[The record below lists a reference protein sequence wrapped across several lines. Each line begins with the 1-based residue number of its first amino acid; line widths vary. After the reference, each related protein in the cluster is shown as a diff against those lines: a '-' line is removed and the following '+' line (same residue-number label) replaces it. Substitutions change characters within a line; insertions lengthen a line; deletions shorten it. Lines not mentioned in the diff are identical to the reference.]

1 MVTARPTRTTSPI
14 ALIVAAA
21 VGALLF
27 TAGAGVFL
35 YRTTQRLIDS
45 ANWIEHTHDVLT
57 ALQSA
62 TYQIERVGTAS
73 HLFTLTKDEEQ
84 LNQLNAARSSAS
96 AFSTSVVRLRSLVSD
111 NQNQAANIEALE
123 QCSTD
128 LTHQLERLKT
138 ESAIPRE
145 QMLACRQTLS
155 LMSEQ
160 ERRLLKA
167 RNEASDKDSYLSIT
181 QEIVFVVLA
190 IGGLA
195 TLFILLLR
203 DAFGRRKIAIETEA
217 VNQELALS
225 VKSLEDR
232 AYETRILTNAR
243 NELQLCV
250 DVEQLYRASASS
262 LSHLI
267 PGTAGSLCMIN
278 NSRHLVETVSSW
290 GANIATG
297 KLPEVFATQTCC
309 GLRAG
314 NVRWRRPGLSEIHC
328 DHFSGDAPD
337 TYLCIP
343 MVAQGETIG
352 FLYIEAPAPSA
363 VLLIEQ
369 RIEGIRQLLQL
380 TGMAIASLQLRT
392 KLENQSIRDALTGL
406 FNRHFMQ
413 IALERELALAY
424 RRSNQLAV
432 MMLDVDHFKRF
443 NDRFGHAAGDAVLKA
458 VASVFQS
465 SIRAEDIA
473 CRYGGEEFS
482 IIMPDIS
489 PIGALDR
496 AETVR
501 AAIANL
507 NWGPD
512 TTPGD
517 ITISIGVAMYPS
529 DGTDGEYLLKVAD
542 QALYRAKHAGRN
554 QVIMAEPALNALSK
568 PLPQE
573 VTAD

>member
-1 MVTARPTRTTSPI
+1 MTTGKPNRPSSPI
-14 ALIVAAA
+14 ALIIAAA
-21 VGALLF
+21 LASLLF

-35 YRTTQRLIDS
+35 YHTTRSLIDS
-45 ANWIEHTHDVLT
+45 AQWVQHTQDVLT

-62 TYQIERVGTAS
+62 TVQVERVGNAS
-73 HLFTLTKDEEQ
+73 RLFTLTKDEDQ
-84 LNQLNAARSSAS
+84 LNSAHSSAN
-96 AFSTSVVRLRSLVSD
+96 ALSTSAVRLRTLVAD
-111 NQNQAANIEALE
+111 NKDQTANVDALE
-123 QCSTD
+123 QCSVD
-128 LTHQLERLKT
+128 LTHQVEKLKA
-138 ESAIPRE
+138 EPAIPRD
-145 QMLACRQTLS
+145 QMLACRQTIT
-155 LMSEQ
+155 LMADQ
-160 ERRLLKA
+160 ERRLLKT
-167 RNEASDKDSYLSIT
+167 RNEVSAKNSYLSVT
-181 QEIVFVVLA
+181 EEVAFVA
-190 IGGLA
+190 ISLTGLII
-195 TLFILLLR
+195 LFTLLLR
-203 DAFGRRKIAIETEA
+203 DAFDRRKITLQTEA

-225 VKSLEDR
+225 VKTLEDR
-232 AYETRILTNAR
+232 AHETRILTNAR

-250 DVEQLYRASASS
+250 DVEQLYRAAVAS
-262 LSHLI
+262 LGQLI

-278 NSRHLVETVSSW
+278 NSRHLVESVGCW
-290 GANIATG
+290 GADVATA

-314 NVRWRRPGLSEIHC
+314 SPRWRRAGLSEIHC
-328 DHFSGDAPD
+328 DHFAGDAPD

-352 FLYIEAPAPSA
+352 FLYTEAPTPVS

-369 RIEGIRQLLQL
+369 RLEGIRQLLQL

-413 IALERELALAY
+413 IALERELALAQ
-424 RRSNQLAV
+424 RRQSMLAV

-458 VASVFQS
+458 VAAVFQA

-482 IIMPDIS
+482 IILPDVS
-489 PIGALDR
+489 PLGALER

-501 AAIANL
+501 AAVASL

-517 ITISIGVAMYPS
+517 VTISIGVAMYPT
-529 DGTDGEYLLKVAD
+529 DGTDG
-542 QALYRAKHAGRN
+542 
-554 QVIMAEPALNALSK
+554 
-568 PLPQE
+568 
-573 VTAD
+573 